1 MFILKYCIDSL
12 SVLGGGVPE
21 TEDAGDGDC
30 LPCVPPGRYLAR
42 VKNTFQEVWARGRM
56 HDIN

>member
-1 MFILKYCIDSL
+1 MFILQYCIDSL
-12 SVLGGGVPE
+12 SVLE

-30 LPCVPPGRYLAR
+30 LPCIPPGGHLAG
-42 VKNTFQEVWARGRM
+42 VKNTFQEVWGRGRI